1 MINRLATLIVWCTV
15 LSGGIALAAGGGEAK
30 TGWDAWSTNVYHL
43 INLVILLGLLV
54 KFAGPSVTNGLKGR
68 AARVSQEIDEAAAL
82 HAEAKKMLAT
92 YNEKLAGFEAERVSL
107 MDDYR
112 KMGEAERDRIVEAA
126 QAEAARLKAE
136 ARRVADNELARAKSK
151 LEAEIVDRAVAQA
164 EDAIRKQLTADDH
177 RKLVADYFTQLESGA
192 RIAQ

>member
-1 MINRLATLIVWCTV
+1 MMNRLATLIVCCAV
-15 LSGGIALAAGGGEAK
+15 LSGGVALAAGGGEAK

-43 INLVILLGLLV
+43 INLVILLSLLV
-54 KFAGPSVTNGLKGR
+54 KFAGPSVTSGLKGR
-68 AARVSQEIDEAAAL
+68 AARVSKEIDEAAAL